1 MLIVKLYIIVS
12 MIIFVLL
19 NDLPMMYFLKNIT
32 YLEKVKK
39 PKIFVIIT
47 LSVKLCKQIP
57 ELFIS

>member
-12 MIIFVLL
+12 MIIFVHLY
-19 NDLPMMYFLKNIT
+19 DLPMMYFLKNIT

-39 PKIFVIIT
+39 PKFFVIIT